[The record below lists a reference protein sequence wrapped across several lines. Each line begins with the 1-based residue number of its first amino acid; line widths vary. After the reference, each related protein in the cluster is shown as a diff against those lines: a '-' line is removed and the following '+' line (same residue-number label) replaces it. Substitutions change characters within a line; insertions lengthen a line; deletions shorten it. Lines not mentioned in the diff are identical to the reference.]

1 MRLSLKKLVFLVA
14 ILVISAILSISLS
27 QQPSP
32 PVVNGSDLVL
42 LLNETFEVEKNDLSF
57 FEVELEPSVTVVG
70 YFEESSDACV
80 NFYVVNETS
89 FPRMLA
95 NYNFSTYVSAIR
107 AKEHNFTFVT
117 DHRGTYCF
125 VFDNERLI
133 EGGVCYDKNIMFK
146 LYRK

>member
-1 MRLSLKKLVFLVA
+1 MRWSLKKLVLLVA
-14 ILVISAILSISLS
+14 ILVISEILSISLS

-42 LLNETFEVEKNDLSF
+42 LLNET

-95 NYNFSTYVSAIR
+95 NYNFSTYVSAIH
-107 AKEHNFTFVT
+107 AKEYNFTFVT
-117 DHRGTYCF
+117 DHRGTYYF

>member
-1 MRLSLKKLVFLVA
+1 MRLSLKKLVLLVA
-14 ILVISAILSISLS
+14 ILVISEILSISLF

-42 LLNETFEVEKNDLSF
+42 LLNETFEVE
-57 FEVELEPSVTVVG
+57 LEPRVTVVG

-95 NYNFSTYVSAIR
+95 NYNFSAYVSAIH

-117 DHRGTYCF
+117 DHRGTY
-125 VFDNERLI
+125 
-133 EGGVCYDKNIMFK
+133 
-146 LYRK
+146 